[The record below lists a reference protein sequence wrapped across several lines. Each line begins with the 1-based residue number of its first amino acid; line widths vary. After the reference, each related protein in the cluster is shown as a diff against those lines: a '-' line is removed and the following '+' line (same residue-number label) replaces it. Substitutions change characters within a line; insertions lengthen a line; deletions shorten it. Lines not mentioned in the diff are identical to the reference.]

1 MAEEE
6 KSKPSPETYGNDY
19 EILPHKDIVELREEL
34 RRLRAKPTERTLQ
47 ISMVE
52 LGGKIDKLIDV
63 FSEALQEIRVEEGG
77 LTFQEKMKPLLNRME
92 KILEQ
97 NSQIAEGIVALADM
111 VNEVQGVSK
120 KPQMKEEAPPLIEPT
135 GLGLGPQPLRP
146 GGIPPMPPVGPPGPP
161 GAPIPPV
168 GASAGP
174 PMPPPG
180 APMPPGPTARPAA
193 PAKPLPGIPPPPRA

>member
-6 KSKPSPETYGNDY
+6 PKPEEKPEIYGDDY

-52 LGGKIDKLIDV
+52 LAGKVDKLIDI
-63 FSEALQEIRVEEGG
+63 FTEAMETIRVEEGG
-77 LTFQEKMKPLLNRME
+77 LTFQEKMKPVLNRMD
-92 KILEQ
+92 KVLQQ

-111 VNEVQGVSK
+111 VNELKSGG
-120 KPQMKEEAPPLIEPT
+120 EAPALPT
-135 GLGLGPQPLRP
+135 A
-146 GGIPPMPPVGPPGPP
+146 PV
-161 GAPIPPV
+161 A
-168 GASAGP
+168 

-180 APMPPGPTARPAA
+180 PMVLPGGPPVAPPPSR
-193 PAKPLPGIPPPPRA
+193 PLPRVPAPPKP